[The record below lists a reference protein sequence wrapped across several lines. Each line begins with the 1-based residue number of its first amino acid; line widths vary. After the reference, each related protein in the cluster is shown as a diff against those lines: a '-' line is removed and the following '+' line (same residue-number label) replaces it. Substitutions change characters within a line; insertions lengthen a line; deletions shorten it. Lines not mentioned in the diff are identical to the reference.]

1 METFGFHLARLDFR
15 DHSSKL
21 DGRES
26 ELLAELWTM
35 GAIQKQ
41 HGRTAADHFILS
53 MTRGAGDMLHVHRLA
68 RLAASAVPLAV
79 IGLMGGVASLGFA
92 AAALSLTSVVA
103 LIALEF
109 IVAFLQAFVF
119 AALTCVYLNDVVN
132 LHSH

>member
-1 METFGFHLARLDFR
+1 MVSLG
-15 DHSSKL
+15 
-21 DGRES
+21 
-26 ELLAELWTM
+26 LL
-35 GAIQKQ
+35 
-41 HGRTAADHFILS
+41 
-53 MTRGAGDMLHVHRLA
+53 
-68 RLAASAVPLAV
+68 
-79 IGLMGGVASLGFA
+79 GLMGGVASLGFA

>member
-1 METFGFHLARLDFR
+1 MLGGHVVLNIFGSFVVSL
-15 DHSSKL
+15 
-21 DGRES
+21 G
-26 ELLAELWTM
+26 LL
-35 GAIQKQ
+35 
-41 HGRTAADHFILS
+41 
-53 MTRGAGDMLHVHRLA
+53 
-68 RLAASAVPLAV
+68 
-79 IGLMGGVASLGFA
+79 GLMGGVASLGFA